1 MNALWQQLTLTQLPL
16 HQWQGASYITRL
28 AGMVERWKYG
38 SWLMARS
45 NAVCLWFL
53 AVFFSLAPFISTT
66 LMSVLLAGCGLFWVL
81 LTLTDQRQEKRLGL
95 TPIHLVVMLYWG
107 ISVVATG
114 LSPVRGAAI
123 EGLVKLT
130 LYLILFLFMA
140 RAFQSQKVLRW
151 MIGIYL
157 HVALL
162 VSCYG
167 VRQMIFGAE
176 PLATWSDPTSEMGN
190 FTRVYSFLG
199 NPNLLAGYLIPAIAL
214 SAMAIFAWKNR
225 TAKVLA
231 GLMLLINSACMVFT
245 GSRGGWIALV
255 VVAVTGMLL
264 LGYWFNLYR
273 RKWLLPAALGGMAGF
288 ILLSMVLIPAVRMR
302 VLSIFIGRGDSSNN
316 FRINVWTSVLQM
328 IKAKPVLGI
337 GPGNDAFNLVYP
349 AYSRASFTALGA
361 YSVPLEIAVET
372 GLVGL
377 SCFTWLLCVS
387 FNQGAVQ
394 LQRLRGLQNNNGFWL
409 IGAISGM
416 AAMMVMSLTDTV
428 WYRPQVNTLWWMMV
442 AIVASFYQPA
452 SYQEGGV
459 SPTISNDG
467 Q

>member
-1 MNALWQQLTLTQLPL
+1 
-16 HQWQGASYITRL
+16 
-28 AGMVERWKYG
+28 
-38 SWLMARS
+38 
-45 NAVCLWFL
+45 
-53 AVFFSLAPFISTT
+53 
-66 LMSVLLAGCGLFWVL
+66 
-81 LTLTDQRQEKRLGL
+81 
-95 TPIHLVVMLYWG
+95 
-107 ISVVATG
+107 
-114 LSPVRGAAI
+114 
-123 EGLVKLT
+123 
-130 LYLILFLFMA
+130 
-140 RAFQSQKVLRW
+140 
-151 MIGIYL
+151 
-157 HVALL
+157 
-162 VSCYG
+162 
-167 VRQMIFGAE
+167 
-176 PLATWSDPTSEMGN
+176 
-190 FTRVYSFLG
+190 
-199 NPNLLAGYLIPAIAL
+199 
-214 SAMAIFAWKNR
+214 
-225 TAKVLA
+225 
-231 GLMLLINSACMVFT
+231 
-245 GSRGGWIALV
+245 

-273 RKWLLPAALGGMAGF
+273 RKWLLPTFLGGMAGF
-288 ILLSMVLIPAVRMR
+288 ILLAMVLIPAVRLR

-316 FRINVWTSVLQM
+316 FRINVWTSVVQM
-328 IKAKPVLGI
+328 VKAKPVLGI

-394 LQRLRGLQNNNGFWL
+394 LQRLRSMQDSNGFWL

-442 AIVASFYQPA
+442 AIVARCYQPVSYQPV

-459 SPTISNDG
+459 VSPTISSDG